1 MDDAVREALEQD
13 KLIDIT
19 TTGRRSG
26 KPHRKEVN
34 LRQVDGQP
42 YLSNSP
48 GKRDWAANLFANP
61 EFTYHL
67 KQSVQRDINA
77 RATLVSDADE
87 KRELLKRILEK
98 EGALDQLEGRMTESN
113 LFRVELLD

>member
-1 MDDAVREALEQD
+1 MDDAVRQALDQD

-19 TTGRRSG
+19 TAGRKSG
-26 KPHRKEVN
+26 NPHRKEVN
-34 LRQVDGQP
+34 LRHLDGQP

-67 KQSVQRDINA
+67 KQSVHRDLRA
-77 RATLVSDADE
+77 RASVVRDADE
-87 KRELLKRILEK
+87 KRDLLTRILEK
-98 EGALDQLEGRMTESN
+98 EGALDQLEGRMAGSH

>member
-1 MDDAVREALEQD
+1 MDDAVRQSIERD

-26 KPHRKEVN
+26 KMHRKEVN
-34 LRQVDGQP
+34 LRHLDGQA

-67 KQSVQRDINA
+67 KQSIKRDLSATA
-77 RATLVSDADE
+77 RVVRDGEE
-87 KRELLKRILEK
+87 KRDLLERILAK
-98 EGALDQLEGRMTESN
+98 EGALDQLEA
-113 LFRVELLD
+113 RVEGSHLFFIALHE